1 MHGYTWCLEGLISFN
16 DVSLFITIRF
26 PMLYDFLKKENGVSD
41 AVCTNRT
48 AHEVSTW
55 KQLPKKLGE
64 NACTNTAIVAS
75 YKFYRK
81 WFLTFYCHGILH
93 RCILSN
99 SYTSLLV
106 HTRTLTLW
114 NYHIWFH
121 NVSGSILIRIWTQQG
136 ITAHTTAVLKSTRI
150 KQSLHCS
157 KSLWDILHP

>member
-1 MHGYTWCLEGLISFN
+1 MIFWRRKMAFRTPFVPIAQHMKCLPGSN
-16 DVSLFITIRF
+16 CQNKS
-26 PMLYDFLKKENGVSD
+26 
-41 AVCTNRT
+41 
-48 AHEVSTW
+48 
-55 KQLPKKLGE
+55 GE

-106 HTRTLTLW
+106 YTRTLTLW